1 MKELIQEITWLNF
14 CYILFNSLTVIGLLF
29 ASVSS
34 LWNNDLEIMNK
45 SYLRNPIIKFHEYEN
60 KKQILNIPLSIIKS
74 NIKESTSL
82 FVGFITSFL
91 GTMLNLMF
99 ESDKGNHVVRMN
111 ILITVMCIIL
121 FFALKLIVFIICKIR
136 VCIIK
141 RKILKNRI
149 RFPDV
154 YSSYKT
160 DNVPGK
166 GISVQMLGR
175 SCEIEL
181 EYIEEDEN

>member
-1 MKELIQEITWLNF
+1 MKELIQEITWSNF

-34 LWNNDLEIMNK
+34 LWNNDLEILNK
-45 SYLRNPIIKFHEYEN
+45 SYSRNPVIKFHENEN

-91 GTMLNLMF
+91 GTTLNLMF
-99 ESDKGNHVVRMN
+99 ESDKGNHVVRIN
-111 ILITVMCIIL
+111 VLIIVICIIL
-121 FFALKLIVFIICKIR
+121 FFVLKLIVFIICKIR

-141 RKILKNRI
+141 RKILKNRMS
-149 RFPDV
+149 FPDV
-154 YSSYKT
+154 YSSYET
-160 DNVPGK
+160 DNKVGK
-166 GISVQMLGR
+166 GIAVQMIGR
-175 SCEIEL
+175 NCEIEL
-181 EYIEEDEN
+181 EYVEDEN